1 MTRVARLSLAG
12 VEEKIQQYDDKF
24 KELKAKLNES
34 ATFQIDIMLLRCLDQ
49 ITSIQTVLDEI
60 KSDSK
65 YF

>member
-24 KELKAKLNES
+24 KELKSKLNES